1 MFFLFPFAFPWGI
14 SFFLKKLGFA
24 IDCFDPSSQAR
35 RVRETA
41 KDVVEEGA
49 RLEDIAGGSVA
60 GGCSGALNES
70 DASQV

>member
-1 MFFLFPFAFPWGI
+1 MFYLFPSAFPWGI
-14 SFFLKKLGFA
+14 SFFLKLGYA

-35 RVRETA
+35 RAREA
-41 KDVVEEGA
+41 VKDVVEEGA

-60 GGCSGALNES
+60 GGSSGAPTES

>member
-1 MFFLFPFAFPWGI
+1 MGN
-14 SFFLKKLGFA
+14 KLDYA

-35 RVRETA
+35 RAREAA

-49 RLEDIAGGSVA
+49 RLEDIGGGSVA
-60 GGCSGALNES
+60 GGSSGALTES

>member
-1 MFFLFPFAFPWGI
+1 LGNK
-14 SFFLKKLGFA
+14 FFLKLGYA

-35 RVRETA
+35 RAREAA

-49 RLEDIAGGSVA
+49 RLEDIAGGSM
-60 GGCSGALNES
+60 ALTES

>member
-1 MFFLFPFAFPWGI
+1 MGN
-14 SFFLKKLGFA
+14 KLDYA

-35 RVRETA
+35 RAREAA

-60 GGCSGALNES
+60 GGSSGALTES
-70 DASQV
+70 DDSQV

>member
-1 MFFLFPFAFPWGI
+1 MN
-14 SFFLKKLGFA
+14 KLDYA

-35 RVRETA
+35 RAREAA
-41 KDVVEEGA
+41 KGVVEEGA

-60 GGCSGALNES
+60 LTES

>member
-1 MFFLFPFAFPWGI
+1 MGN
-14 SFFLKKLGFA
+14 KLDYA

-35 RVRETA
+35 SAREAA
-41 KDVVEEGA
+41 KDVVEEGT

-60 GGCSGALNES
+60 AGSSGALTES

>member
-1 MFFLFPFAFPWGI
+1 MN
-14 SFFLKKLGFA
+14 KLDYA

-35 RVRETA
+35 RAREAA

-60 GGCSGALNES
+60 GGNSGALTES
-70 DASQV
+70 DAS